1 MSGSRLLT
9 LLLSDLNRHKNRIRK
24 GDTKMKQPMDEWFYT
39 GTKATYGTFDAAAA
53 ADGGSVILPHL
64 TDLTDTAHGL
74 LAGSLLYI
82 QATDYY
88 NGLRKVVSL
97 PDANSMVIYAKF
109 VAETLAN
116 TDTWKTMFTYDN
128 WINGSLVAGPDYEF
142 CGFEVTLDAASATS
156 ENLVIT
162 VDAAFGSAFDTEI
175 YSKDMNGIQH
185 INYMFDEPRRL
196 SGGDKIDVVWVNTNA
211 KTWGIKLFTRRLV

>member
-1 MSGSRLLT
+1 
-9 LLLSDLNRHKNRIRK
+9 
-24 GDTKMKQPMDEWFYT
+24 MKQPMDEWFYT
-39 GTKATYGTFDAAAA
+39 GAKATYGTFDAAAA
-53 ADGGSVILPHL
+53 ADGGSVILPHK
-64 TDLTDTAHGL
+64 TDLTDTGHGL
-74 LAGSLLYI
+74 LTGSLLYI
-82 QATDYY
+82 GATDNY
-88 NGLRKVVSL
+88 NGLRKIASL

-128 WINGSLVAGPDYEF
+128 WVQGELMAGPPYEF
-142 CGFEVTLDAASATS
+142 CGFEVTLDAASATA

-162 VDAAFGSAFDTEI
+162 VDAAFGSAFDNEI

-185 INYMFDEPRRL
+185 INNMFSEPIKL

-211 KTWGIKLFTRRLV
+211 RTWGIKLFTRRLV